1 MTSKECEQQLKE
13 LIEAWDLNE
22 ALLNQT
28 DINAI
33 KHLLLENQMQHKQ
46 IEELTEKVAYLKSK
60 CTNKD
65 DWCQFIV
72 DVAYDY
78 DGYRKVE
85 SLMGLIEDL
94 SKYALYARD
103 NYDFKSI
110 MVTEIKDDEDDKKVE

>member
-1 MTSKECEQQLKE
+1 MSSKECEAQLKE

-46 IEELTEKVAYLKSK
+46 IEELTEKVAYLNSK

-65 DWCQFIV
+65 DWCQYAK
-72 DVAYDY
+72 DDYDY
-78 DGYRKVE
+78 EKWLEETDKKWQDGGK
-85 SLMGLIEDL
+85 I
-94 SKYALYARD
+94 
-103 NYDFKSI
+103 
-110 MVTEIKDDEDDKKVE
+110 EIKM